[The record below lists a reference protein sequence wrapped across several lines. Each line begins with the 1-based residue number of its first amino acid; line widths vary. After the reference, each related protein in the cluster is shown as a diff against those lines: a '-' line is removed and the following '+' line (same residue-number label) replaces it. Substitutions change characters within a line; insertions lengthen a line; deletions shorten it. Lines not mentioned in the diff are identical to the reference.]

1 MDIAEVILA
10 GLEAPMTSEERDAW
24 RTPPYRLPPSLVP
37 LQQWL
42 LTELGAHLPGD
53 GDAGA
58 AHQDVTTRV
67 RSSPIELR
75 SLARRLWRAE
85 SFDVADTACALLAA
99 GVLHASAAERI
110 AGRLPPYSGFR
121 RQLVRNSLATGD
133 LVSAGEHAA
142 AMGPNAWV
150 GYREIGAAH
159 AAAGDA
165 VAFFAGWKRYNAR
178 EARNHLAELKRTLV
192 SAVAHRQGWPAAL
205 AVTNDRRIGPEFA
218 LYAFDAEADVDA
230 LLALFS
236 GDAADVLTPTD
247 ELVVL
252 ARAVRAATPRNPEH
266 DHPRLAE
273 ILDRILAVP
282 PSTKDTTRWRDGQLF
297 RLWPA
302 IGEQSTLDRVRKA
315 VRAPSIKRE
324 LQVLARDL

>member
-37 LQQWL
+37 LQRRL
-42 LTELGAHLPGD
+42 LTELDAHLPGD

-121 RQLVRNSLATGD
+121 RHLVRNSLATGD
-133 LVSAGEHAA
+133 LVSAGEHTAA
-142 AMGPNAWV
+142 IGPNAWV
-150 GYREIGAAH
+150 GYRE
-159 AAAGDA
+159 
-165 VAFFAGWKRYNAR
+165 V
-178 EARNHLAELKRTLV
+178 
-192 SAVAHRQGWPAAL
+192 
-205 AVTNDRRIGPEFA
+205 
-218 LYAFDAEADVDA
+218 YAFVVEAEEVAEGTFGQVQRVERQWIG
-230 LLALFS
+230 F
-236 GDAADVLTPTD
+236 
-247 ELVVL
+247 LVVL
-252 ARAVRAATPRNPEH
+252 GRQRVLTGPVGCLERQRCAAVLDDAGVRDRLSDRETCPSPVQIAYANQSTTLCMACKCSVRPCASARNRSSSSEGRSSATSPAQPRSDPNSTRRTTARQADRHRRRAC
-266 DHPRLAE
+266 HPRSRSASGPDTAGQRE
-273 ILDRILAVP
+273 HGWP
-282 PSTKDTTRWRDGQLF
+282 PLTGRSATL
-297 RLWPA
+297 PA
-302 IGEQSTLDRVRKA
+302 R
-315 VRAPSIKRE
+315 
-324 LQVLARDL
+324 